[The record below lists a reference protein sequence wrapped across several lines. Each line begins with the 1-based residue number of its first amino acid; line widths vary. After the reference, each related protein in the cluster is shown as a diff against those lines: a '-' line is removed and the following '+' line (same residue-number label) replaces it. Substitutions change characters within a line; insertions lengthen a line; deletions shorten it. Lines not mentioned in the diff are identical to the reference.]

1 MGTVSLVIL
10 LIQTGLIILQDY
22 SSNKA
27 MESFIGLATK
37 HARVL
42 RDGRKMKILSTDLVV
57 GDVVLLAEGVKVPAD
72 LRIFECKQLAV
83 NNSMITGERE
93 AVRIMS
99 EKYDSGSQVKYID
112 ATNMVF
118 MSSMVANGS
127 GKGIVV
133 ATGRDTYISSII
145 HRTDNKNIVQKE
157 TRLQKEI
164 NKFSKLIFV
173 VSIST

>member
-1 MGTVSLVIL
+1 MGTVILVIL

-42 RDGRKMKILSTDLVV
+42 RDGRKMKISSTDLVV

-72 LRIFECKQLAV
+72 LRIFEARQLAV
-83 NNSMITGERE
+83 NNSMITGESE

-118 MSSMVANGS
+118 MSSVVANGS

-133 ATGRDTYISSII
+133 GNWTRHLHQLNHTSHWQQEHRPEGDTIAERSQQI
-145 HRTDNKNIVQKE
+145 
-157 TRLQKEI
+157 L
-164 NKFSKLIFV
+164 
-173 VSIST
+173 